1 MLSPGWGGVFAACPR
16 GLHVC
21 PRCKHIWTQFP
32 QPLAESRRPG
42 WSQAA
47 CTPGLSLLPSWARGC
62 LSLRTL
68 LGVEQEAMSPLERS
82 GALSSLASMPRSS
95 LQERLGLPRAVC
107 VRMRV
112 MCMSGHQTWVMSEW
126 CPTPGMGA
134 LSYSPGPP
142 HPPCSYVSQ
151 THTITPNCG

>member
-1 MLSPGWGGVFAACPR
+1 MLSPGWGGVFAARPQ

-21 PRCKHIWTQFP
+21 PCCKHIWTQFL

-68 LGVEQEAMSPLERS
+68 LGVEREAMSPLERS
-82 GALSSLASMPRSS
+82 GALGSLASMPCSS
-95 LQERLGLPRAVC
+95 LQERPGLPRAMC
-107 VRMRV
+107 ARMRV
-112 MCMSGHQTWVMSEW
+112 MSGHHLLGGVPLQVWVPSPIHLGPTTHRVPMSLR
-126 CPTPGMGA
+126 PTP
-134 LSYSPGPP
+134 
-142 HPPCSYVSQ
+142 
-151 THTITPNCG
+151 